1 MGLPP
6 RRILIAAGLYAILA
20 SSTLV
25 FARQDLT
32 KAEADSMEQK
42 LSQILGNAAQP
53 AVRAPGVAV
62 PRRTS
67 FTEREVNAYL
77 RFNGKEQVPVGII
90 NPVITIADAGQI
102 DGRAIVDLDAVRTSK
117 DRGLLDPGRYLL
129 TGRVEVHIVGT
140 LRAERGQGSFDLAS
154 ATLGGVPLP
163 KSLLQELV
171 SYYSKTPD
179 TPDGVS
185 LDKPFELPVSIQAV
199 ETRRGGATV
208 VQ

>member
-1 MGLPP
+1 MAGMT
-6 RRILIAAGLYAILA
+6 RRILIASGLCAVLA
-20 SSTLV
+20 SGALV
-25 FARQDLT
+25 HARQDLT
-32 KAEADSMEQK
+32 KAEGDSMEQK
-42 LSQILGNAAQP
+42 LSRILLNGDQP
-53 AVRAPGVAV
+53 PPRAPGVAV

-77 RFNGKEQVPVGII
+77 KFNGQARVPVGIVD
-90 NPVITIADAGQI
+90 PYVTIADAGQI
-102 DGRAIVDLDAVRTSK
+102 DGRATVDLDAVRNSK
-117 DRGLLDPGRYLL
+117 ERGLLDPGRYLL
-129 TGRVEVHIVGT
+129 TGRLEVHIIGT
-140 LRAERGQGSFDLAS
+140 LRAERGMGSFDLTS

-185 LDKPFELPVSIQAV
+185 LDKPFELPASIQAV
-199 ETRRGGATV
+199 ETRRGAATV